1 MMTAMLTFDVAS
13 PHLVGRRPE
22 LAMAARAIEG
32 ARGGRSTALV
42 VSGGPGIGKTA
53 LLGAI
58 RDLAHGFRIVSARGI
73 QSEAALAYAGLAE
86 LLRPLVGLLP
96 RLPMPQ
102 RVALEG
108 ALAMAPPG
116 RGDRFAVYAATLG
129 MLSCAAEEAPVLC
142 LVDDAHV
149 MDTPSVEAILFA
161 ARRLGH
167 EGVVVVVGTRPAAI
181 GGPRMSG
188 LATIHL
194 GGLADQDAR
203 RLLRGAPV
211 AAELAPWVEEAILA
225 AAAGNPL
232 ALRELPRALPEEQ
245 RTGCAPLSEP
255 LRPGGVVTAAFRDR
269 LEALPAGP
277 RLAALLV
284 ACSTDGDIGPV
295 MAALAAGGRTA
306 ADLEAAEAAGV
317 VEVVRDR
324 VLMSHPV
331 LRSVAVELAGG
342 PERRAAHRALADAV
356 GRADGG
362 ERWAWHRA
370 QSALGPDEEAA
381 TALAGFAASA
391 GSRTGSAAA
400 AAGYDR
406 AARLTADPDARA
418 ARLLAASGSAL
429 EAGRP
434 SWALQLA
441 GEALMLTG
449 DPLVRERAEFIRG
462 TALLTTGDVSVAHR
476 VLAHGTPHPDV
487 PVQHRVERQALGTYA
502 ALMADD
508 LTGAFAAARRALHD
522 ARGPGDAV
530 GLTQS
535 LAALALTRTIA
546 GDLRGARLNLES
558 AREGARRIERSGRN
572 SLMFASLA
580 LATAY
585 AEDLPAADRMIREL
599 IGAMRAQGAV
609 SGIAYPLAAAAA
621 IGMRMGAWAE
631 ALAAAQESLMIAE
644 ESGHDTSVVF
654 ALVVL
659 VRLQAHLGHD
669 VECRRTATRAQEMI
683 DRTGARNMQAHLAS
697 ALALLE
703 LGLGR
708 PDAARDHLMP
718 LARKAAGSGVRSPTE
733 VPWRPD
739 LVEALVRLGRR
750 DEALVELGVLAD
762 VGQRGGS
769 TWAAACVA
777 RCRGL
782 LATGDHD
789 QHFAEALHLHQ
800 RLGHQPFERARTQL
814 AYGER
819 LRRDRRRAEARGL
832 LSDALATFE
841 ALGAS
846 PWAERAREEL
856 DASGL
861 RARTRDPALTDRLT
875 PRELQVAVAVAGG
888 ATNREAAARLFLSEK
903 TIERHLGNVYRKLGL
918 RSRSQL
924 ARRFAEMSADPET
937 PAG

>member
-1 MMTAMLTFDVAS
+1 MMAGMLTFDVAT

-53 LLGAI
+53 LLGAV

-86 LLRPLVGLLP
+86 LLRPLMGFLP
-96 RLPMPQ
+96 RLPPPQ

-129 MLSCAAEEAPVLC
+129 VLSCAAEEAPVLC
-142 LVDDAHV
+142 LVDDAHA

-167 EGVVVVVGTRPAAI
+167 EGVVVVVATRPAAI

-188 LATIHL
+188 LATVHL

-203 RLLRGAPV
+203 RLLRGGPV
-211 AAELAPWVEEAILA
+211 AAQLAPWVEEAILA

-232 ALRELPRALPEEQ
+232 ALRELPQALPEEQ

-269 LEALPAGP
+269 LEALPDGP

-295 MAALAAGGRTA
+295 MAALAASGRSP

-331 LRSVAVELAGG
+331 LRSVAIELAGG
-342 PERRAAHRALADAV
+342 PPRRAAHRALADAV

-381 TALAGFAASA
+381 VALAGFAASA

-441 GEALMLTG
+441 GEALMLTA

-476 VLAHGTPHPDV
+476 VLAHGTPHPEV
-487 PVQHRVERQALGTYA
+487 PVEHRVERQALGTYA

-508 LTGAFAAARRALHD
+508 LTGALAAARRALHD
-522 ARGPGDAV
+522 ARELGDAV
-530 GLTQS
+530 AVTQA
-535 LAALALTRTIA
+535 LAALSLTRTIA
-546 GDLRGARLNLES
+546 GDLRGARVNIES
-558 AREGARRIERSGRN
+558 ARRGARGIERSGRN
-572 SLMFASLA
+572 ALMFASLA

-599 IGAMRAQGAV
+599 IDAMRSQGAV
-609 SGIAYPLAAAAA
+609 SGIAYPLTAAAA

-659 VRLQAHLGHD
+659 VRLQAHMGHD
-669 VECRRTATRAQEMI
+669 VECRRTATRAEETCGPTWRPRWRCWSWGR
-683 DRTGARNMQAHLAS
+683 DARTRRATTSCRWR
-697 ALALLE
+697 
-703 LGLGR
+703 GR
-708 PDAARDHLMP
+708 PPERGCAHPRRCRGGRIWWRRSCGWAVATRPWRSSACSRTWGSAGAAPGRP
-718 LARKAAGSGVRSPTE
+718 PAWRGAGACWRSPTTTGTSARRCTCISGWGTSPSSGRGRSWPTASGC
-733 VPWRPD
+733 VATAAAPRRGACSRTPWRPSRRW
-739 LVEALVRLGRR
+739 AHRPGRS
-750 DEALVELGVLAD
+750 G
-762 VGQRGGS
+762 RGRSS
-769 TWAAACVA
+769 TRAACV
-777 RCRGL
+777 
-782 LATGDHD
+782 
-789 QHFAEALHLHQ
+789 
-800 RLGHQPFERARTQL
+800 RARV
-814 AYGER
+814 
-819 LRRDRRRAEARGL
+819 
-832 LSDALATFE
+832 
-841 ALGAS
+841 
-846 PWAERAREEL
+846 
-856 DASGL
+856 
-861 RARTRDPALTDRLT
+861 T
-875 PRELQVAVAVAGG
+875 PR
-888 ATNREAAARLFLSEK
+888 
-903 TIERHLGNVYRKLGL
+903 
-918 RSRSQL
+918 
-924 ARRFAEMSADPET
+924 
-937 PAG
+937 